1 MALFTLIAFFSAMP
15 PGRRVIGLDPGARRI
30 GIALSDVNRQV
41 ASPYSTIPR
50 ARLKHNAAE
59 IKAIAE
65 AEGAAGMVIG
75 LPLGLDGDFGPAAQA
90 CRDWAHAITAATG
103 LPVAM
108 YDESLST
115 ATVQAQL
122 IEADVSRARRAAL
135 VDKLAAAQILQNAL
149 DAVNAASSLSS
160 P

>member
-1 MALFTLIAFFSAMP
+1 MALFSLKDFFSAMA

-41 ASPYSTIPR
+41 ASPYSTIVR
-50 ARLKHNAAE
+50 ARLRHNAAE
-59 IKAIAE
+59 ILAIAE
-65 AEGAAGMVIG
+65 GEGADGLVIG
-75 LPLGLDGDFGPAAQA
+75 LPLGLDGDFGPAAQG

-103 LPVAM
+103 LPATM

-115 ATVQAQL
+115 ATVQAAL

-149 DAVNAASSLSS
+149 DAVNAASSLSG
-160 P
+160 

>member
-1 MALFTLIAFFSAMP
+1 MALFSLIAFFSAMP
-15 PGRRVIGLDPGARRI
+15 PGARVIGLDPGARRI

-41 ASPYSTIPR
+41 ASPYSTIVR

-59 IKAIAE
+59 IRAIADE
-65 AEGAAGMVIG
+65 EGAAGLVIG

-90 CRDWAHAITAATG
+90 ARDWAHAMTGATG
-103 LPVAM
+103 LPAAM

-149 DAVNAASSLSS
+149 DAVNAASSLSG
-160 P
+160 